1 MLTCLGTC
9 RLLRFTHCCGARKAA
24 ASCGWID
31 AQEESI
37 LPISDDI
44 QYRDRFLLLSID
56 YQPDLVWDCG
66 GNQWYRTSQVAD
78 VERSKTNR
86 GSSFA
91 GLNSLAPL

>member
-9 RLLRFTHCCGARKAA
+9 RLLCFAHRCGARKAA

-31 AQEESI
+31 AREESI
-37 LPISDDI
+37 IPISRNI

-56 YQPDLVWDCG
+56 YQPDLVYG
-66 GNQWYRTSQVAD
+66 TAVEISGIVSN